1 MGDLR
6 LIASIK
12 MYAETSEKKMTRA
25 RIGFA
30 LLCGLAVC
38 CSVMY
43 ITADAGDEYMHEVI
57 KGKDA
62 GTSVASTDVLKA
74 GVIYTETPDGRMR
87 LMDYFNRVEKSIA
100 SEVATRKA
108 DIASVRAEMQRDFR
122 FNARARFK
130 LRKQML
136 QQMAKHAPL
145 ANRRQAAT
153 NRRNAKTLAIAA
165 ADRRSNA
172 KNLRLAVSAWQKQ
185 TAAWAHAT
193 NAKIDRA
200 NRHVAANAAAIT
212 ENAKK
217 ATKDLNNAMNSWNHK
232 IARFSAGE
240 KAANSKLGRQ
250 FKAQDKATR
259 AWATNKINAMVAST
273 GAQFAKV
280 ETKMAKNRHE
290 VDMALRQ
297 ATMRCAAS
305 LNAQKALEARRYAQ
319 TVRNIQAARDE
330 AKAKVSKATTEFKM
344 GLLNL
349 QTTVRRQVTK
359 VNNRVDAAANVV
371 RKNRAAQAKVNN
383 NINAETRRMI
393 KLGNKRYK
401 AHLKH
406 DAELQRLIN
415 KRQVETTRKLNKMS
429 DSFNAK
435 LNAVRKT
442 LARDRKHAESRL
454 TKETAKVWKAY
465 NANRALQA
473 KKNAALEAATR
484 RMKLDAWR
492 NIRNSKAAFRKKIHA
507 LGRKVAANDR
517 AAEKKIA
524 KLTGVVRRNAEKSA
538 AGRKQIAIL
547 EQANKNELRTSIRKA
562 ITTGEKRAQ
571 AVEKFGKKLDKD
583 TKWLINNNLKEK
595 IAKLQKETNKSVDQL
610 AAEGK
615 RARAALKRQ
624 MVYAVKSMAAVA
636 KRDLSLAMKSSV
648 KQMNAFQKK
657 ASAAHAKSALQRA
670 AIAKT
675 IKQNAKNIARRIKD
689 AVAFDARSQNALRE
703 ETAGKIKNVH
713 NRLDIF
719 SVRMRKIAKANR
731 AAVAAQTKATL
742 TAISNE
748 QRRARIALGKF
759 SSADAK
765 RQASSLAFLK
775 KQLKIAAK
783 EADDKF
789 GKAYKQLAKDKA
801 KFDRKLGGA
810 TEKLNKS
817 LAKQAA
823 LTDGR
828 FSKTVKDLAAAR
840 KAATRQVKQLR
851 QDFSVGLVTVTAES
865 KRVNAR
871 ITGQISVVSGEVQTL
886 KSNQITVNNRVKR
899 ELAEIRRVS
908 NVRFSAAKRARGRL
922 KTLMDQ
928 NKAAASAEVKAL
940 EKGLNVKIAKARARN
955 TRNARQM
962 ASDLKSATKKLYS
975 KMADMQKYNA
985 KTAKKLNAAT
995 SAAATASRN
1004 ALKRAQKSFGTKM
1017 AMLTSV
1023 IAANA
1028 ARAQRATQKLTGVAN
1043 NIAKANKK
1051 DRANIR
1057 AQTSAM
1063 QADMNK
1069 RIVTAITTGEAL
1081 GKAVQQR
1088 LTSNLKSSVRSMR
1101 VELAEGLDRAADRV
1115 LRTVSGKRHKM
1126 ADNYLSLKAYSVAA
1140 IDKVVDYTAKGKGR
1154 NLSML
1159 SKGVLQVD

>member
-1 MGDLR
+1 MG
-6 LIASIK
+6 
-12 MYAETSEKKMTRA
+12 
-25 RIGFA
+25 
-30 LLCGLAVC
+30 
-38 CSVMY
+38 
-43 ITADAGDEYMHEVI
+43 
-57 KGKDA
+57 
-62 GTSVASTDVLKA
+62 
-74 GVIYTETPDGRMR
+74 
-87 LMDYFNRVEKSIA
+87 
-100 SEVATRKA
+100 
-108 DIASVRAEMQRDFR
+108 
-122 FNARARFK
+122 
-130 LRKQML
+130 
-136 QQMAKHAPL
+136 
-145 ANRRQAAT
+145 
-153 NRRNAKTLAIAA
+153 
-165 ADRRSNA
+165 
-172 KNLRLAVSAWQKQ
+172 
-185 TAAWAHAT
+185 
-193 NAKIDRA
+193 
-200 NRHVAANAAAIT
+200 
-212 ENAKK
+212 
-217 ATKDLNNAMNSWNHK
+217 
-232 IARFSAGE
+232 
-240 KAANSKLGRQ
+240 
-250 FKAQDKATR
+250 
-259 AWATNKINAMVAST
+259 
-273 GAQFAKV
+273 
-280 ETKMAKNRHE
+280 
-290 VDMALRQ
+290 
-297 ATMRCAAS
+297 
-305 LNAQKALEARRYAQ
+305 
-319 TVRNIQAARDE
+319 
-330 AKAKVSKATTEFKM
+330 
-344 GLLNL
+344 
-349 QTTVRRQVTK
+349 
-359 VNNRVDAAANVV
+359 
-371 RKNRAAQAKVNN
+371 
-383 NINAETRRMI
+383 
-393 KLGNKRYK
+393 
-401 AHLKH
+401 
-406 DAELQRLIN
+406 
-415 KRQVETTRKLNKMS
+415 
-429 DSFNAK
+429 
-435 LNAVRKT
+435 
-442 LARDRKHAESRL
+442 
-454 TKETAKVWKAY
+454 
-465 NANRALQA
+465 
-473 KKNAALEAATR
+473 
-484 RMKLDAWR
+484 
-492 NIRNSKAAFRKKIHA
+492 KIHA

-562 ITTGEKRAQ
+562 IATGEKRAQ
-571 AVEKFGKKLDKD
+571 LVEKRGKKMDKD

-624 MVYAVKSMAAVA
+624 MIYAVKSMAAVA

-648 KQMNAFQKK
+648 KQMNTFQKK
-657 ASAAHAKSALQRA
+657 ASKAHAKSALQRA

-775 KQLKIAAK
+775 KQLKITAK

-823 LTDGR
+823 LADGR

-851 QDFSVGLVTVTAES
+851 QDFSVGLLTVTAES

-928 NKAAASAEVKAL
+928 NKAAASAEVKAH
-940 EKGLNVKIAKARARN
+940 EKGLNVKIGKLRARN
-955 TRNARQM
+955 ARNSAQM
-962 ASDLKSATKKLYS
+962 ASDLKSATKKLYG
-975 KMADMQKYNA
+975 KMAAMQKH
-985 KTAKKLNAAT
+985 NAAT
-995 SAAATASRN
+995 TAAATASRN
-1004 ALKRAQKSFGTKM
+1004 ALKRAQKGFGTKM

-1028 ARAQRATQKLTGVAN
+1028 KRAQRATQKLTGVAS
-1043 NIAKANKK
+1043 NINKANKAARK
-1051 DRANIR
+1051 NIR

-1081 GKAVQQR
+1081 GKTVQQR

-1140 IDKVVDYTAKGKGR
+1140 IDKVVDCLAAVNGLVNEYAGSCKLVRARWPMGLGKY
-1154 NLSML
+1154 LMDKLEVSML
-1159 SKGVLQVD
+1159 SKGVLQVDKIGGKKGNFVYINGRSVGLSNKLNDFASLAAKMSVYEAVLAKLTAKLPTTTKKQKTLKVLPPQWQGN

>member
-1 MGDLR
+1 MG
-6 LIASIK
+6 
-12 MYAETSEKKMTRA
+12 
-25 RIGFA
+25 
-30 LLCGLAVC
+30 
-38 CSVMY
+38 
-43 ITADAGDEYMHEVI
+43 
-57 KGKDA
+57 
-62 GTSVASTDVLKA
+62 
-74 GVIYTETPDGRMR
+74 
-87 LMDYFNRVEKSIA
+87 
-100 SEVATRKA
+100 
-108 DIASVRAEMQRDFR
+108 
-122 FNARARFK
+122 
-130 LRKQML
+130 
-136 QQMAKHAPL
+136 
-145 ANRRQAAT
+145 
-153 NRRNAKTLAIAA
+153 
-165 ADRRSNA
+165 
-172 KNLRLAVSAWQKQ
+172 
-185 TAAWAHAT
+185 
-193 NAKIDRA
+193 
-200 NRHVAANAAAIT
+200 
-212 ENAKK
+212 
-217 ATKDLNNAMNSWNHK
+217 
-232 IARFSAGE
+232 
-240 KAANSKLGRQ
+240 
-250 FKAQDKATR
+250 
-259 AWATNKINAMVAST
+259 
-273 GAQFAKV
+273 
-280 ETKMAKNRHE
+280 
-290 VDMALRQ
+290 
-297 ATMRCAAS
+297 
-305 LNAQKALEARRYAQ
+305 
-319 TVRNIQAARDE
+319 
-330 AKAKVSKATTEFKM
+330 
-344 GLLNL
+344 
-349 QTTVRRQVTK
+349 
-359 VNNRVDAAANVV
+359 
-371 RKNRAAQAKVNN
+371 
-383 NINAETRRMI
+383 
-393 KLGNKRYK
+393 
-401 AHLKH
+401 
-406 DAELQRLIN
+406 
-415 KRQVETTRKLNKMS
+415 
-429 DSFNAK
+429 
-435 LNAVRKT
+435 
-442 LARDRKHAESRL
+442 
-454 TKETAKVWKAY
+454 
-465 NANRALQA
+465 
-473 KKNAALEAATR
+473 
-484 RMKLDAWR
+484 
-492 NIRNSKAAFRKKIHA
+492 KIHA

-562 ITTGEKRAQ
+562 IATGEKRAQ
-571 AVEKFGKKLDKD
+571 LVEKRGKKMDKD

-624 MVYAVKSMAAVA
+624 MIYAVKSMAAVA

-648 KQMNAFQKK
+648 KQMNTFQKK
-657 ASAAHAKSALQRA
+657 ASKAHAKSALQRA

-703 ETAGKIKNVH
+703 ETAGKIKNVR

-719 SVRMRKIAKANR
+719 SVRMRKVAKANR

-765 RQASSLAFLK
+765 RQASSLSFLK
-775 KQLKIAAK
+775 KQLKITAK

-801 KFDRKLGGA
+801 RFDRKLGGA

-823 LTDGR
+823 LADGR

-851 QDFSVGLVTVTAES
+851 QDFSVGLLTVTAES

-908 NVRFSAAKRARGRL
+908 NVRYSSAKRARGRL
-922 KTLMDQ
+922 KKLMDQ

-940 EKGLNVKIAKARARN
+940 EMGLNVKIAKLRARN
-955 TRNARQM
+955 ARNSAQM
-962 ASDLKSATKKLYS
+962 ASDLKSATKKLYG

-985 KTAKKLNAAT
+985 KTAKSLNAAT
-995 SAAATASRN
+995 TAAATASRN
-1004 ALKRAQKSFGTKM
+1004 ALKRAQKGFGTKM

-1028 ARAQRATQKLTGVAN
+1028 KRAQRATQKLTGVAS
-1043 NIAKANKK
+1043 NINKANKAARK
-1051 DRANIR
+1051 NIR
-1057 AQTSAM
+1057 DQTSAM

-1069 RIVTAITTGEAL
+1069 RIVAAVTTGEAL
-1081 GKAVQQR
+1081 GKAIQQR
-1088 LTSNLKSSVRSMR
+1088 LTSNLKSTTRSLR

-1140 IDKVVDYTAKGKGR
+1140 IDKVVDYTAAVNGLVNEYAGSCKLVRARWPMGLGK
-1154 NLSML
+1154 
-1159 SKGVLQVD
+1159 